1 MTLKS
6 KRQRTENDED
16 DFHLVNKRLKRESD
30 LDNVQAGVTALVAI
44 LDSKNQ
50 RKPRAKINLETQEN
64 CGAPM
69 CTATGARRILKE
81 KCELITQHLIL
92 LLMGSMRI

>member
-16 DFHLVNKRLKRESD
+16 GFHLVNKRLERESD

-64 CGAPM
+64 CGGPM
-69 CTATGARRILKE
+69 CTATEARRILKE

>member
-1 MTLKS
+1 MS
-6 KRQRTENDED
+6 VAD

-50 RKPRAKINLETQEN
+50 RKPKAKINLETQEN
-64 CGAPM
+64 CGVPM
-69 CTATGARRILKE
+69 CIATGARRILKG
-81 KCELITQHLIL
+81 KCELIKQHLIL